1 MTTETRQD
9 HPHQDKPMPEQTDT
23 LDFSLVL
30 ANTVHDMKNSLSMVV
45 GALDQISEHCGN
57 AGCASQPMFSQLRYE
72 GKRLNS
78 NLIQILTLYRIESD
92 HYSLNITEQD
102 VSELLEE
109 CYLENEGLL
118 ALKGIEM
125 EMACEDELMCFLDRE
140 LVGSI
145 LNSVLNNAFNYTR
158 DLTRIGA
165 HRSFGYPAIYISENG
180 RGYPPAMLHGAGQ
193 SPGDIDIRNGSTG
206 LGLYFTATIA
216 RMHRHKERCGFITTT
231 NEGIDG
237 GGRFTL
243 FLP

>member
-1 MTTETRQD
+1 
-9 HPHQDKPMPEQTDT
+9 MPEPADT

-45 GALDQISEHCGN
+45 GTLDQISEQCGN
-57 AGCASQPMFSQLRYE
+57 SGCASRQMFSQLRYE

-92 HYSLNITEQD
+92 HYSLNIAEQD
-102 VSELLEE
+102 VGEMLEE
-109 CYLENEGLL
+109 CFLENEGLL

-125 EMACEDELMCFLDRE
+125 EMECEEELMCFLDRE

-145 LNSVLNNAFNYTR
+145 LNSVLNNAFKYTR
-158 DLTRIGA
+158 DRIRIGA
-165 HRSFGYPAIYISENG
+165 RRENG
-180 RGYPPAMLHGAGQ
+180 YTAIFIEENGGGYPPAMLHSAGQ
-193 SPGDIDIRNGSTG
+193 APGDIDIRSGSTG

-216 RMHRHKERCGFITTT
+216 RMHRHKDRCGYITTS
-231 NEGIDG
+231 NDGIDG

-243 FLP
+243 CLP

>member
-1 MTTETRQD
+1 MS
-9 HPHQDKPMPEQTDT
+9 EQAPS

-45 GALDQISEHCGN
+45 GALDQITEQCGN
-57 AGCASQPMFSQLRYE
+57 AGCASQQMFSQLRYE

-92 HYSLNITEQD
+92 HYSLNISEQD

-118 ALKGIEM
+118 ALKGIEL
-125 EMACEDELMCFLDRE
+125 EMDCEEDLLCFLDRE
-140 LVGSI
+140 LISSI
-145 LNSVLNNAFNYTR
+145 LNSVVNNAFKYTR
-158 DLTRIGA
+158 DRIRIGA
-165 HRSFGYPAIYISENG
+165 RREDGYTAIFIEENGGGYPAT
-180 RGYPPAMLHGAGQ
+180 MLHGAGQ
-193 SPGDIDIRNGSTG
+193 APADIDIRNGSTG

-216 RMHRHKERCGFITTT
+216 RMHHHKDRCGYITTT
-231 NEGIDG
+231 NDGIDG

-243 FLP
+243 YLP

>member
-1 MTTETRQD
+1 MS
-9 HPHQDKPMPEQTDT
+9 EQAPS
-23 LDFSLVL
+23 LNFSLVL

-45 GALDQISEHCGN
+45 GALDQITEQCGN
-57 AGCASQPMFSQLRYE
+57 AGCASQQMFSQLRYE

-92 HYSLNITEQD
+92 HYSLNISEQD

-118 ALKGIEM
+118 ALKGIEL
-125 EMACEDELMCFLDRE
+125 EMDCEEDLLCFLDRE
-140 LVGSI
+140 LISSI
-145 LNSVLNNAFNYTR
+145 LNSVVNNAFKYTR
-158 DLTRIGA
+158 DRIRIGA
-165 HRSFGYPAIYISENG
+165 RRESGYTTIFIEENG
-180 RGYPPAMLHGAGQ
+180 RGYPAAMLHDAGQ
-193 SPGDIDIRNGSTG
+193 TPGDIDIKSSSTG

-216 RMHRHKERCGFITTT
+216 RMHCHKDRSGYITTT

-243 FLP
+243 YLP